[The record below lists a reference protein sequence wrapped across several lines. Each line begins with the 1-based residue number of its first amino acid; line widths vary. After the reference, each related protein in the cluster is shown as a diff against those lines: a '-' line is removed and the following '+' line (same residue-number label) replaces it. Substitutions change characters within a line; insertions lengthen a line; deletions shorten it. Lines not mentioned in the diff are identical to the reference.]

1 MPNKATAYLTALVM
15 ALYLNSDAV
24 SALYRHPE
32 RMWLICLALLFWV
45 SRMILKTRR
54 GEMDDDPIVFALKDR
69 VSLVT
74 GVACAVIIAAS
85 I

>member
-1 MPNKATAYLTALVM
+1 
-15 ALYLNSDAV
+15 
-24 SALYRHPE
+24 
-32 RMWLICLALLFWV
+32 MWLICLALLFWV